1 MKGTD
6 MNEVELKPCP
16 FCGGNK
22 IDYSIKTTG
31 RWERKYHMAMYCK
44 ECNCYGARV
53 LVTPTETNRYD
64 IEKNTEY
71 KKLAIEAWN
80 RRENERSI

>member
-1 MKGTD
+1 
-6 MNEVELKPCP
+6 
-16 FCGGNK
+16 
-22 IDYSIKTTG
+22 
-31 RWERKYHMAMYCK
+31 MAMYCK

-80 RRENERSI
+80 RRT